1 MNMTLSFKDRA
12 RLGLIAF
19 LMLAS
24 HASADGIDE
33 LYRPYA
39 AMLADFVTEHELPDD
54 GLVSAFD
61 YQAALADAETADR
74 LATQRRQLAEFDPD
88 TLNDRESNIAF
99 WLNAYNFFMVAHILE
114 NPRRGELISSVRDYG
129 SLFNPYRVF
138 RRDLFDIGGRKYSLS
153 EIEND
158 ILLGED
164 FKRRGWKDARV
175 HFAVNCASV
184 GCPPLRN
191 VPYTADNVEALLA
204 ENTRR
209 ALNTPL
215 NLRIEDDVLHLT
227 SLFDWYEDHFVNQAG
242 SVRQFIAENAD
253 ENVREVVNDTRTIH
267 FIDYDWDLNS
277 PENMQPWTE

>member
-33 LYRPYA
+33 LYQPYA

-54 GLVSAFD
+54 GLVSACD
-61 YQAALADAETADR
+61 YQTAMGHAETADR
-74 LATQRRQLAEFDPD
+74 LATQRRQLAAFDSD
-88 TLNDRESNIAF
+88 SLTDRESAIAF
-99 WLNAYNFFMVAHILE
+99 WLNAYNFFMIAHILE
-114 NPRRGELISSVRDYG
+114 NPRRGELVSSVRDYG
-129 SLFNPYRVF
+129 NLFNPYRVF

-153 EIEND
+153 EMEID

-164 FKRRGWKDARV
+164 FKAQGWKDARV

-215 NLRIEDDVLHLT
+215 NLRIDGDVLYLT
-227 SLFDWYEDHFVNQAG
+227 SLFDWYENDFVEMSG
-242 SVRQFIAENAD
+242 SVRQFIADHAD
-253 ENVREVVNDTRTIH
+253 PSVQQAATDTRTIR